1 MRVYLS
7 GGIEYSPDKGRKWR
21 ADLLPLLR
29 ELGHDFYDPAED
41 ERKSLDDDEIQ
52 QFRQWKTT
60 DLQRFQ
66 RAVRKII
73 DFDIDRIEDRTDYII
88 CYWDESA
95 TKGAGTHG
103 ELTVAFRRGIPVYL
117 VLGMPIERVSGWILG
132 CANEVFQDF
141 ESLRVFLREKYA
153 TVIVT
158 GTQDQ
163 QR

>member
-21 ADLLPLLR
+21 ADLAPLLR
-29 ELGHDFYDPAED
+29 DLGHEFYDPAED
-41 ERKSLDDDEIQ
+41 ERKTLDEDEIG

-60 DLQRFQ
+60 DLPRFQ
-66 RAVRKII
+66 RAVRKIVH
-73 DFDIDRIEDRTDYII
+73 FDIDRLEDRTDYII

-117 VLGMPIERVSGWILG
+117 VLGMPVEKVSGWILG
-132 CANEVFQDF
+132 CATDVFQDF
-141 ESLRVFLREKYA
+141 DSLKTFLREKYA
-153 TVIVT
+153 TV
-158 GTQDQ
+158 TQDQ